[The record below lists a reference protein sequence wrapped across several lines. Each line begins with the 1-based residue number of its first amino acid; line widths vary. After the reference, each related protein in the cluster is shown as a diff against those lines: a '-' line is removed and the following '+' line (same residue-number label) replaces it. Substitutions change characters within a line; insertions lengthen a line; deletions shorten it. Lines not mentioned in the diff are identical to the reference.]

1 MDNNINILDELHKGA
16 DMGVEAIDMILKKVD
31 EHSLADLLEEYKER
45 YDSISLEIK
54 DLYHHYSDDEIHEVN
69 MPEKVMAWYGIMKD
83 TIFDGSNSKVAEI
96 MINGTVMG
104 IIEGRKILNHKKMDK
119 KVHHICE
126 KFVKM
131 QEKFVEQLKDYL

>member
-1 MDNNINILDELHKGA
+1 MDNNIDILDELHKGA
-16 DMGVEAIDMILKKVD
+16 DMGVEAIDMVLKKVE
-31 EHSLADLLEEYKER
+31 EHSFSDLLEEYKER

-69 MPEKVMAWYGIMKD
+69 MPEKIMAWSGIMKD
-83 TIFDGSNSKVAEI
+83 TMFDGSNSKVAEI

-119 KVHHICE
+119 KVHNICE

-131 QEKFVEQLKDYL
+131 QEKFVEQLKDFL

>member
-1 MDNNINILDELHKGA
+1 MDNNIDILDELHKGA
-16 DMGVEAIDMILKKVD
+16 DMGVEAIDMVLKKVE
-31 EHSLADLLEEYKER
+31 EHSLSDLLEEYRER

-69 MPEKVMAWYGIMKD
+69 MPEKIMAWSGITKD
-83 TIFDGSNSKVAEI
+83 TMFDGSNSKVAEI

-119 KVHHICE
+119 KVHNICE

-131 QEKFVEQLKDYL
+131 QEKFVEQLKDFL

>member
-1 MDNNINILDELHKGA
+1 MDNNIDILDELHKGA

-31 EHSLADLLEEYKER
+31 EHSLSDLLEEYKER

-69 MPEKVMAWYGIMKD
+69 MPEKIMAWSGIMKD
-83 TIFDGSNSKVAEI
+83 TMFDGSNSKVAEI

-119 KVHHICE
+119 KVHNICE

-131 QEKFVEQLKDYL
+131 QEKFVEQLKDFL